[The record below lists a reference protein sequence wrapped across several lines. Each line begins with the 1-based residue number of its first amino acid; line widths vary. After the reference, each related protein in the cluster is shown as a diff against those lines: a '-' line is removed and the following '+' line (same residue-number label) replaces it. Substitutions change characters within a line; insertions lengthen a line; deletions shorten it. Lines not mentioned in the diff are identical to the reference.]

1 MPQEWM
7 NQLVD
12 AIEPLIRRVVAAE
25 MNTLRTT
32 KVKRWLKTPEAEE
45 YVGGRRMLENL
56 VDRGLH
62 KIRNVGVM
70 IYDRNEID
78 QLLESMKF

>member
-1 MPQEWM
+1 MPPEWM
-7 NQLVD
+7 NQLSEV
-12 AIEPLIRRVVAAE
+12 IEPLVRQAVADE
-25 MNTLRTT
+25 MNKRRTQ
-32 KVKRWLKTPEAEE
+32 VKRWLTTPEAQD

-56 VDRGLH
+56 VDKGLH
-62 KIRNVGVM
+62 KSRNVGVM

>member
-1 MPQEWM
+1 M
-7 NQLVD
+7 NQLSET
-12 AIEPLIRRVVAAE
+12 IEPLIRQVVGDE
-25 MNTLRTT
+25 MNKRR
-32 KVKRWLKTPEAEE
+32 KQVKRWLKTPEAED

-56 VDRGLH
+56 VGKGLH

>member
-1 MPQEWM
+1 MPNEWM
-7 NQLVD
+7 NQLSET
-12 AIEPLIRRVVAAE
+12 IEPLIRQVVGDE
-25 MNTLRTT
+25 MNKRR
-32 KVKRWLKTPEAEE
+32 KQVKRWLKTPEAED

-56 VDRGLH
+56 VGKGLH

>member
-1 MPQEWM
+1 MPQEWV
-7 NQLVD
+7 NQLTVVF
-12 AIEPLIRRVVAAE
+12 EPLIRRVVGDE
-25 MNTLRTT
+25 MNKRRTQ
-32 KVKRWLKTPEAEE
+32 VKRWLTTPEARD

-56 VDRGLH
+56 VGKGLH